1 MAERLAAY
9 DICIWWMNCDFSGFF
24 KDLGADKVITIT
36 LAEDLCL

>member
-1 MAERLAAY
+1 MAERLA
-9 DICIWWMNCDFSGFF
+9 GFF